1 MWFQALWEAHV
12 VGNKV
17 VFSYLSKCGEEG
29 YPGHVLVQAT
39 YQLSSSNELIL
50 SMSATSTKPTPV
62 NLTNHSYFNL
72 AGHVSCCFS
81 ETDVITTTITT
92 TTTTTTTTT
101 KMMMMIIII
110 IVIIIISKVYSAH
123 FIL

>member
-1 MWFQALWEAHV
+1 MEPLHSIYSCMWFQALWEAHI

-39 YQLSSSNELIL
+39 YHLSSSNELIL

-81 ETDVITTTITT
+81 ETDTITT
-92 TTTTTTTTT
+92 TTMM
-101 KMMMMIIII
+101 MMMMIIII
-110 IVIIIISKVYSAH
+110 IIIISSKVYSAH